1 VKKTS
6 RVSWLSSARS
16 PRPKFLGPLKKQS
29 RSFAEQLLAYLMS
42 NMLSVMWTIVL
53 IVGTLSFLL
62 YSWGI
67 GYLPT
72 SLSIETAT
80 PLLAAISVIG
90 IFVTFVLSVSLVMP
104 GLIANIILDGAVKSA
119 KLKYFFVALATIF
132 FSLYPL
138 LVVFVLASKYEETVG
153 AFDEVRTVGVALVFL
168 VAVNVMIAKKNSKGF
183 LVFSFIF
190 APLISWFLLLILFKQ
205 WDVITQKTMQRY
217 KFGQMKNVTLLLD
230 YQGVQIARQYI
241 NPVSLR
247 ELAASSVA
255 SVGEMSKVRVEKKT
269 DKSYLTEGCLFKPI
283 TILSR
288 LGNEYY
294 VEVNLQ
300 EKKKDMGEEQKTNE
314 ENRFVIPSSH
324 VLSWRMRQEDKGVS
338 TRLICP

>member
-6 RVSWLSSARS
+6 RVSWLNSARS
-16 PRPKFLGPLKKQS
+16 PKPKFLGPLKEQS
-29 RSFAEQLLAYLMS
+29 RSFAEQLLAYVMS

-90 IFVTFVLSVSLVMP
+90 IFVTFVLSVILVMP

-119 KLKYFFVALATIF
+119 KLKYFFVALATICLF
-132 FSLYPL
+132 LFPL

-153 AFDEVRTVGVALVFL
+153 ASDVVIRVGGALVFL
-168 VAVNVMIAKKNSKGF
+168 VAVNVMIAKTNSRGF
-183 LVFSFIF
+183 LVFGFIL
-190 APLISWFLLLILFKQ
+190 APLISWCLLLVLFKQ
-205 WDVITQKTMQRY
+205 WDAVTQTTMQRY

-241 NPVSLR
+241 NPVSLS
-247 ELAASSVA
+247 ELAASSVTSA
-255 SVGEMSKVRVEKKT
+255 ERMSKVKVEKKT
-269 DKSYLTEGCLFKPI
+269 DKLYLSEGCLFRPI

-294 VEVNLQ
+294 IEVNLQ
-300 EKKKDMGEEQKTNE
+300 EKKKDVDEEQKMNE